1 MRAMKIMS
9 IAAVLAIGTG
19 LSACGHSQSD
29 RALTGAGLGAGAG
42 AVGGALVGHPVA
54 GALVG
59 GAAGAATGALT
70 DSISVSQF
78 GSGTNTSLPHLT
90 YRTSG
95 CPFPLDGQPLSI

>member
-1 MRAMKIMS
+1 MRVKKIMS

-19 LSACGHSQSD
+19 LSACGHSQGD

-42 AVGGALVGHPVA
+42 ALGGAALGHPVA

-70 DSISVSQF
+70 GSDDINF
-78 GSGTNTSLPHLT
+78 GKPIWKW
-90 YRTSG
+90 
-95 CPFPLDGQPLSI
+95 D

>member
-9 IAAVLAIGTG
+9 IAAVLALGAG
-19 LSACGHSQSD
+19 LSACGYSQGD

-70 DSISVSQF
+70 DSDDINL
-78 GSGTNTSLPHLT
+78 GKPIWKW
-90 YRTSG
+90 
-95 CPFPLDGQPLSI
+95 D